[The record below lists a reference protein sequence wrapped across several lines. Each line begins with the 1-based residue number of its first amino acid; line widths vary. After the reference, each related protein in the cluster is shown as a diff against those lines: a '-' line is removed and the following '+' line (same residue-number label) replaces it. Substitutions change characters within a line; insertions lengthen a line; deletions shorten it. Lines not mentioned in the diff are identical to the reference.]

1 MAVSDDNFSRRAAQA
16 ISALL
21 TAPTIGEAAKQAGIG
36 ERTLLRWLAEDTT
49 FQAHYREARRAVV
62 HQAITQV
69 QQATGKAV
77 TTLIAVMEDRDA
89 PASAR
94 VAAARVILEQA
105 LRGVETEDLE
115 TRIVALEQVQR
126 GSLNGTHSTRY

>member
-1 MAVSDDNFSRRAAQA
+1 MAVSDDNLSRRAAQA

-21 TAPTIGEAAKQAGIG
+21 TAPTIGEAARQAGIG
-36 ERTLLRWLAEDTT
+36 ERTLLRWLAEDAP
-49 FQAHYREARRAVV
+49 FQARYREARRAVV
-62 HQAITQV
+62 QQAITQV
-69 QQATGKAV
+69 QQSTSKAV

-105 LRGVETEDLE
+105 LRGIELEDLE
-115 TRIVALEQVQR
+115 TRIAALEQTQR
-126 GSLNGTHSTRY
+126 GSLNGTHAARY